1 MTSGYNT
8 LKLFLKSHNVL
19 TASSWQNE
27 PPQSNPVQQ
36 IASSPLKSKFYAGG
50 IFDTVHCSSTKVAH
64 AVLIVG
70 YGEYSGKKYWLVKK
84 QVKYTTPSACVH
96 YIYVAN
102 ITYTLKEVMLM
113 WLKICYFSRVNEHL
127 KYAEILLGVGQ
138 EFLYS
143 LEHCSFWRT
152 NTYVVSSAIV
162 IHALGI
168 LHSPNTC
175 AWGDITKQHS
185 WLTHSS

>member
-1 MTSGYNT
+1 MIEKLENKARNT
-8 LKLFLKSHNVL
+8 LFVL
-19 TASSWQNE
+19 ISCLISKTTFKPLYFKCRFWQVSI
-27 PPQSNPVQQ
+27 PFSVHT
-36 IASSPLKSKFYAGG
+36 
-50 IFDTVHCSSTKVAH
+50 TVLCRWCFWHCSLFQYQGGTCCS
-64 AVLIVG
+64 
-70 YGEYSGKKYWLVKK
+70 YSRVWGMQWKEILACKK
-84 QVKYTTPSACVH
+84 QVKYTTTSACVH
-96 YIYVAN
+96 YSCW
-102 ITYTLKEVMLM
+102 YTLKEVMLM
-113 WLKICYFSRVNEHL
+113 WLKICYFSRINEHL

-152 NTYVVSSAIV
+152 NTYVVSSANV